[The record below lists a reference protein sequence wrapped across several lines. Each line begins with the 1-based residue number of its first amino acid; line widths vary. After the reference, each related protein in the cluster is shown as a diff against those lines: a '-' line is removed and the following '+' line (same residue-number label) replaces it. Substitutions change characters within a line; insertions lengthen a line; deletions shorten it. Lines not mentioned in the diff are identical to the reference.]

1 MKKLIIFLGLILINL
16 GLFAQ
21 VTAITAESIN
31 MPKNE
36 TYLSFKVAAGDTCGV
51 EQDTVYYEVLSNKTK
66 ALSCNAHIT
75 GTRTGTDEIFGMT
88 LEGKVWSTGTYVL
101 IDSINTGV
109 VAGEF
114 EFELNEQY
122 TSIVD
127 STDATLSA
135 HASGID
141 DNFYRYFRIM
151 ITNDGACA
159 IGDLFTPSVVEIKL
173 YER

>member
-31 MPKNE
+31 MPKND

-51 EQDTVYYEVLSNKTK
+51 EQDTVYYAVLSNKNK
-66 ALSCNAHIT
+66 ALSANAHIT
-75 GTRTGTDEIFGMT
+75 GTRTGTTEYFGMT
-88 LEGKVWSTGTYVL
+88 LEGKVWSTGTYVK
-101 IDSINTGV
+101 IDSINTGL
-109 VAGEF
+109 VAGSF
-114 EFELNEQY
+114 NYELNEQN
-122 TSIVD
+122 TSLTD
-127 STDATLSA
+127 STNQKLALS
-135 HASGID
+135 GVT

-151 ITNDGACA
+151 ITNDGTCTV
-159 IGDLFTPSVVEIKL
+159 GDLFTPSVVEIKL

>member
-21 VTAITAESIN
+21 VTARTYESIN
-31 MPKNE
+31 MPKGD
-36 TYLSFKVAAGDTCGV
+36 TYLSFKISDTDTCGT
-51 EQDTVYYEVLSNKTK
+51 ERDTVYYEVLSNKNK
-66 ALSCNAHIT
+66 AVSVNAHIT
-75 GTRTGTDEIFGMT
+75 GTRAGTGEVFGMT

-114 EFELNEQY
+114 EYELNEQN
-122 TSIVD
+122 TSLVD
-127 STDATLSA
+127 STNQKLALS
-135 HASGID
+135 GVT

-151 ITNDGACA
+151 ITNDGTAPA
-159 IGDLFTPSVVEIKL
+159 ADLFTPSVVEIKL

>member
-1 MKKLIIFLGLILINL
+1 MKKLIIFLGLILMSAAM
-16 GLFAQ
+16 FAQ

-51 EQDTVYYEVLSNKTK
+51 EQDTVYYEVLSNKVK
-66 ALSCNAHIT
+66 ALSVNAHIT
-75 GTRTGTDEIFGMT
+75 GTRTGTTEYFGMT
-88 LEGKVWSTGTYVL
+88 LEGKVWASDSYTK
-101 IDSINTGV
+101 IDSINTGL

-114 EFELNEQY
+114 EYEMHEL
-122 TSIVD
+122 SISLSD
-127 STDATLSA
+127 SVNQKTINSGLS
-135 HASGID
+135 

-151 ITNDGACA
+151 VTNDGTCTV
-159 IGDLFTPSVVEIKL
+159 GDLFTPSVVEIKL